1 MFEDYYICFFD
12 LMGQKEF
19 FAAITSDVL
28 GKGIGHDVERVTSG
42 IKEMVKYVNNRYS
55 KWFSVEDKAG
65 IEIFSDSLLIYVKNS
80 EAVARKIGLWLGMLV
95 KLIFIACRYKL
106 PVRGGITLGRA
117 YRSEHGSIYGLAVEE
132 AMELESEYADYP
144 RIVLANK
151 LDKLVAENDIWRKFF
166 RHDVDS
172 SMILNYACRKLLS
185 QPEFQRERVSLVE
198 IEQWVEEQYK
208 HFCFWG
214 DDEHDKYACPKLARR
229 YVMWLDYL
237 SRISRT

>member
-80 EAVARKIGLWLGMLV
+80 EAVYCNKFSDGIKIYEVKKYIKCININIRFGIIILISMLFYCLNL
-95 KLIFIACRYKL
+95 KGIYQ
-106 PVRGGITLGRA
+106 VRICQKPQCFLF
-117 YRSEHGSIYGLAVEE
+117 HG
-132 AMELESEYADYP
+132 
-144 RIVLANK
+144 
-151 LDKLVAENDIWRKFF
+151 
-166 RHDVDS
+166 
-172 SMILNYACRKLLS
+172 
-185 QPEFQRERVSLVE
+185 
-198 IEQWVEEQYK
+198 
-208 HFCFWG
+208 
-214 DDEHDKYACPKLARR
+214 
-229 YVMWLDYL
+229 
-237 SRISRT
+237 